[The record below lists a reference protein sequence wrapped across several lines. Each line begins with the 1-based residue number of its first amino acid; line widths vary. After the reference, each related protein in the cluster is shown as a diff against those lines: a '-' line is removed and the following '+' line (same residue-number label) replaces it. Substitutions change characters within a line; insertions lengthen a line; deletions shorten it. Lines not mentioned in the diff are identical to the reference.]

1 MKLNWEW
8 IVWNDGRKF
17 NDQTQGNWSNY
28 RSYVWFVTTEKE
40 FTFLNGIRWV
50 ENQLGDFNI
59 TSRTHSDLDVC
70 LYLTFF
76 RDRFRLRKL
85 SAFQSVLALLEWIDV
100 VGTKIVMQIKV
111 DIFLGWIEYFW
122 QQRPELF
129 FCCGK
134 WRVCLFRTTG
144 KGDTEFKETKTWCTL
159 HETARSAQLKFS
171 EEILLLNNTIQIN
184 LVSRGKKG
192 EFMTVS

>member
-1 MKLNWEW
+1 MRYIVKLNWEW

-17 NDQTQGNWSNY
+17 NNQTQGNWSNY

-76 RDRFRLRKL
+76 SKSGSISSEKAKCISVSAGSIRMNRCCGHKNCHADKSWYIFRMNWIL
-85 SAFQSVLALLEWIDV
+85 LAATTWV
-100 VGTKIVMQIKV
+100 
-111 DIFLGWIEYFW
+111 IFLLW
-122 QQRPELF
+122 
-129 FCCGK
+129 
-134 WRVCLFRTTG
+134 
-144 KGDTEFKETKTWCTL
+144 
-159 HETARSAQLKFS
+159 
-171 EEILLLNNTIQIN
+171 
-184 LVSRGKKG
+184 
-192 EFMTVS
+192 